1 MKLMCLLI
9 FLDEYFYWVVIM
21 AKKGFIKT
29 LGNNLGRRCTQ
40 NAIRST
46 YDLYDSAT
54 GRKKRKKSN

>member
-1 MKLMCLLI
+1 M
-9 FLDEYFYWVVIM
+9 EYFYWVVVEGFIM